1 MALYPHGTW
10 VCLRCYGVA
19 WGPSEGCYSKGRRG
33 RTACPGNVFQTNAG
47 YVREPEHLTKRR
59 SKSKL
64 EEARHK
70 NKKLRRRMDN
80 AQSAIRATVATQAAW
95 LCQAWNKAKRDICN
109 AQNLMVRWNCY
120 ACNYAIMPWDWADEA
135 ERQGFKMRTH
145 GAEQNALMRKN
156 QNLRGARAGRD
167 EKMRSRK
174 S

>member
-1 MALYPHGTW
+1 M
-10 VCLRCYGVA
+10 
-19 WGPSEGCYSKGRRG
+19 
-33 RTACPGNVFQTNAG
+33 
-47 YVREPEHLTKRR
+47 
-59 SKSKL
+59 
-64 EEARHK
+64 EETRQK

-80 AQSAIRATVATQAAW
+80 AQSAIRATAATGATW
-95 LCQAWNKAKRDICN
+95 LCKAWNRAKRDFCN

-120 ACNYAIMPWDWADEA
+120 SCGYTIRPWDWMDEA
-135 ERQGFKMRTH
+135 EKQGFDMRTH